1 MKRSWGSSYENV
13 AAMAAIGVNED
24 GYRKVV
30 GCAESF
36 TESAECCTISCRG

>member
-1 MKRSWGSSYENV
+1 MKRSRGSSYENV
-13 AAMAAIGVNED
+13 AAMVAIGVNED

-30 GCAESF
+30 GCAEGF